1 MPALLFTPDM
11 YTVQF
16 HSPCVRE
23 TSLDKNKM
31 VQHDLLL
38 LNNAQIWVARRAW
51 MTWGLSSEEAGVAET
66 ELVELA
72 TDHGIGRT

>member
-16 HSPCVRE
+16 HSACVRE
-23 TSLDKNKM
+23 TSLHKNKL
-31 VQHDLLL
+31 VRQDLLL